1 MDPLVLKSLAITDK
15 LIKMET
21 PAGAA
26 WYRYNHDAYG
36 ERPRRAYDGRN
47 GLGRLSTLLTGER
60 GEYELALGQRALAR
74 KRLDA

>member
-1 MDPLVLKSLAITDK
+1 MDPLVLKSLAVTDK

-36 ERPRRAYDGRN
+36 ERPDGGAYDGRN
-47 GLGRLSTLLTGER
+47 GPVRFSTLLTGER
-60 GEYELALGQRALAR
+60 GEYELALGQRALA
-74 KRLDA
+74 A